1 MKRITTTVI
10 SISVLLTIWHSVTTG
25 QFGIISGRQSEKQKI
40 DALRG
45 LLNLP
50 NSSTITFAKKSPIA
64 AASPIK
70 IYVLAGIIKE
80 RRFHTDSQVYGNYVR
95 WFDEWNRNDGRKY
108 RTLEMVQ
115 DIAQSDVVLIRYLDI
130 DQAVEFRRKHEVP
143 VEETPIYYYIAN
155 YKPNQL
161 EILFHRGIDIIE
173 GSNKKEAGSYLRD
186 KLFNLLKT
194 RAKVGAPIE
203 EKNSGL
209 K

>member
-1 MKRITTTVI
+1 MKLSTTTVI
-10 SISVLLTIWHSVTTG
+10 SISVLLTLWHSVATG
-25 QFGIISGRQSEKQKI
+25 QMGGLSGHQTEKQKI

-70 IYVLAGIIKE
+70 VYVLWGIIKE
-80 RRFHTDSQVYGNYVR
+80 RRFHPDSQVYSNFVR
-95 WFDEWNRNDGRKY
+95 WFDEWNRNQGKKY
-108 RTLEMVQ
+108 GTLEMAQ
-115 DIAQSDVVLIRYLDI
+115 DIAQSDVVLIRYVDI
-130 DQAVEFRRKHEVP
+130 DQAVEFQSKRGFSTG
-143 VEETPIYYYIAN
+143 ETPLYHYIAN

-161 EILFHRGIDIIE
+161 EILFHRGIDIIIVRP
-173 GSNKKEAGSYLRD
+173 EAGFYLRD